1 LQTSESGFVEL
12 DDSYSYIVRTVT
24 KD

>member
-1 LQTSESGFVEL
+1 LQTSESGCVEL